1 MTPAGVWSCATP
13 PPVCRQEI
21 LRYASAAAAGGK
33 SPDPAT
39 LDLLESCLEEA
50 WDKLTYQVCW
60 RTLQISIDGNHC
72 DLGLFQ
78 TESRDLARNLRSC
91 TQAVLLA
98 ATVGVGIDR
107 LIARYGRIS
116 PARSL
121 MFQAIGTERVE
132 ALCDLFCSRLSAE
145 TGLAQRP
152 RFSPGYGDLPLALQ
166 PGLCRAL
173 DAPRR
178 IGLYV
183 TGSLLLNPA
192 KSVTA
197 LLGVAGTP
205 QMRRIRG
212 CACCSMNQ
220 TCQLRKGG
228 KTCAP

>member
-1 MTPAGVWSCATP
+1 MISALSPLDLDEVLRYMGCPAEKADPETRTLVETCAREMEAAARPRWTGRVLDITLEEDGVRLEGGLLLPGRDLRKHLEGCERAAVFCAT
-13 PPVCRQEI
+13 
-21 LRYASAAAAGGK
+21 LSAQADA
-33 SPDPAT
+33 
-39 LDLLESCLEEA
+39 LIRR
-50 WDKLTYQVCW
+50 W
-60 RTLQISIDGNHC
+60 
-72 DLGLFQ
+72 
-78 TESRDLARNLRSC
+78 ESRDMLRALALDC
-91 TQAVLLA
+91 C
-98 ATVGVGIDR
+98 ATAGVEQVCD
-107 LIARYGRIS
+107 
-116 PARSL
+116 
-121 MFQAIGTERVE
+121 QVE
-132 ALCDLFCSRLSAE
+132 QEIESQFPGCSF
-145 TGLAQRP
+145 P
-152 RFSPGYGDLPLALQ
+152 FRFSPGYGDLPLALQ

>member
-1 MTPAGVWSCATP
+1 MRFDIEEA
-13 PPVCRQEI
+13 
-21 LRYASAAAAGGK
+21 LRYLGAGGTQDQTLRQSVQREAEALTAQLK
-33 SPDPAT
+33 PRYIYKVVSLTRSGEELLLPEAGLSLPGRTARLMLAECHPAVVLACT
-39 LDLLESCLEEA
+39 LGAEFDALLRTQQARDMARAVILDACGSA
-50 WDKLTYQVCW
+50 W
-60 RTLQISIDGNHC
+60 
-72 DLGLFQ
+72 
-78 TESRDLARNLRSC
+78 
-91 TQAVLLA
+91 
-98 ATVGVGIDR
+98 
-107 LIARYGRIS
+107 
-116 PARSL
+116 
-121 MFQAIGTERVE
+121 VE
-132 ALCDLFCSRLSAE
+132 AGCDAAEKEIAALFPGKYL
-145 TGLAQRP
+145 TD

-178 IGLYV
+178 IGLHV